1 MLKKANLDWNAR
13 QLCKMVKKGEI
24 KFDNA
29 VQRGLVWDVQRKSL
43 LIHSIQNV
51 HGKERSRNSKEKWK
65 KETSGHTND

>member
-13 QLCKMVKKGEI
+13 QLCKLVQKKEI

-43 LIHSIQNV
+43 LIHSML
-51 HGKERSRNSKEKWK
+51 HGLP
-65 KETSGHTND
+65 HTAVLCSEGRELV